1 MNDNQNILTEFNP
14 EFTESQWK
22 GCAACSS
29 CSVCA
34 VCLAD
39 SPLIVDA
46 EPAGLGGV
54 VGLAAW

>member
-1 MNDNQNILTEFNP
+1 MKENSFNP

-34 VCLAD
+34 VCLGD
-39 SPLIVDA
+39 SPIIVDA